1 MRIQGT
7 SPINPLRTSSTQNP
21 APSRADRPR
30 DAAQVSHVA
39 TQLAEAKA
47 PEVIDLERVER
58 LKAAIANGAFAID
71 ANTIAE
77 RMLAEES

>member
-7 SPINPLRTSSTQNP
+7 APINPLRTSSTQNP
-21 APSRADRPR
+21 APARSERPK
-30 DAAQVSHVA
+30 DAASVSTVA
-39 TQLAEAKA
+39 TQLADSKA
-47 PEVIDLERVER
+47 PEVIDMERVDR
-58 LKAAIANGAFAID
+58 LKTAIANGTFSFD

>member
-7 SPINPLRTSSTQNP
+7 SPINPLRTPSTQNA
-21 APSRADRPR
+21 APSRSEERK
-30 DAAQVSHVA
+30 DAAEVSSVA
-39 TQLAEAKA
+39 TQLADSKR
-47 PEVIDLERVER
+47 PEVIDLERVDR
-58 LKAAIANGAFAID
+58 LKAAIARGTFTID

>member
-7 SPINPLRTSSTQNP
+7 SPINPLRTSSTQNAAP
-21 APSRADRPR
+21 ARGERPK
-30 DAAQVSHVA
+30 DAAEVSEVA
-39 TQLAEAKA
+39 TQLADSKA
-47 PEVIDLERVER
+47 PEVIDGKRVER
-58 LKAAIANGAFAID
+58 LKAAIANGVFSID